1 MAVGD
6 RTVFSINPSK
16 KAIYLELRD
25 SNKELIMSIIRK
37 QKKSIIVLNDSTDI
51 ENFDAFKLEL
61 QGAFNVIFP
70 DKSLFEL

>member
-1 MAVGD
+1 
-6 RTVFSINPSK
+6 
-16 KAIYLELRD
+16 
-25 SNKELIMSIIRK
+25 MSIIRK